1 MVDTQLV
8 IDLYESGLNA
18 SDIAKKLNC
27 SGETVRKKLRKAGY
41 DLNKIR
47 KKYCPALVVML
58 RTVGNMRFTD
68 ICSLLGMSSQA
79 VNSIIRRAGLA
90 DKKRRRGFDLDE
102 IEREYLAGASTY
114 ALGEKY
120 GVCRQTITKWMKKRG
135 HVRGKGYMPKQ
146 SKHPSGSHKGH
157 ETQRIR
163 AIEKVREKALN
174 DSGGTIELKEW
185 HDQNNIEFKCLKCGN
200 EFIRC
205 RSKHPIVCPECKQRE
220 YEKQRQQRIEDQKRR
235 EAERL
240 AEYKKEKKCIRCGD
254 VFHSEYK
261 EAKYCSVQC
270 RRNAYKARRDARLK
284 QSGRYIGRDSSHRKR
299 AKKFGVPYDSS
310 ITWRSLSKKLGHCNC
325 EICGKPCDPND
336 NRYGDIGPLYPSVDC
351 IIPMAKG
358 GGYVYGN
365 VQLAHHMCNSYL
377 RDLMP
382 DEVSKEV
389 ITHAK
394 EQAIAYKC
402 A

>member
-8 IDLYESGLNA
+8 IDLYESGLSA

-41 DLNKIR
+41 DLNKLR

-68 ICSLLGMSSQA
+68 ICSLLGMSSQS

-135 HVRGKGYMPKQ
+135 HVRGKGYMPEQ
-146 SKHPSGSHKGH
+146 SNHPSGSHKGH

-185 HDQNNIEFKCLKCGN
+185 HDQYNIEFKCLKCGN

-205 RSKHPIVCPECKQRE
+205 RSKHPIVCPECKKRE

-240 AEYKKEKKCIRCGD
+240 AESQKEKICPSCGSA
-254 VFHSEYK
+254 FHSEYK
-261 EAKYCSVQC
+261 TKIYCSGTC
-270 RRNAYKARRDARLK
+270 ARREKR
-284 QSGRYIGRDSSHRKR
+284 RRDVATGKAKLRGDYGNHRKR
-299 AKKFGVPYDSS
+299 ARIHGVAYEPG
-310 ITWRSLSKKLGHCNC
+310 ITVEKLVKRDGNICQ
-325 EICGKPCDPND
+325 ICGEPCDAND
-336 NRYGDIGPLYPSVDC
+336 LRWGYSGPLYPSIDHIVA
-351 IIPMAKG
+351 MANG
-358 GGYVYGN
+358 GGHTWDN
-365 VQLAHHMCNSYL
+365 VQLAHIICNSNK
-377 RDLMP
+377 RDLL
-382 DEVSKEV
+382 EEELTEEV